1 MTKVMP
7 LLFHQSLASLR
18 DVQSFDKKD
27 KAQPTMAMEGL
38 GVPTPSFP
46 LPKGPWQRHAAKCAQ
61 NTILSIDLFENVSF
75 TSAPDSRDRRGV

>member
-1 MTKVMP
+1 MTKVIAMFSFWSTAMTKVMT

-46 LPKGPWQRHAAKCAQ
+46 LP
-61 NTILSIDLFENVSF
+61 
-75 TSAPDSRDRRGV
+75 